1 MLSHPEGTLSYTD
14 WSSVQC
20 PAPAITVHDIT
31 FIPFLIVPHLDS
43 AWPESALPISVWPR
57 LQKKWDMKHCFICW
71 APEKYRRWRAVTFRK
86 QKIQPAA
93 EREGQGGTSSGIIRK
108 VLGTERYIFL
118 VLESPATV
126 TEWAHSSPR
135 EHLGHWVITFLWS
148 DSTQQL
154 DTFINFTT
162 WSLGALCFLFSS
174 AGKLEE
180 YRKCKTEGNWQKEQ
194 SRSCWKTPC

>member
-1 MLSHPEGTLSYTD
+1 MTREGFANLCVAPTSKEVGREALFHLLSIWEVL
-14 WSSVQC
+14 
-20 PAPAITVHDIT
+20 A
-31 FIPFLIVPHLDS
+31 L
-43 AWPESALPISVWPR
+43 ESR
-57 LQKKWDMKHCFICW
+57 NLQKAENSACGG
-71 APEKYRRWRAVTFRK
+71 
-86 QKIQPAA
+86 
-93 EREGQGGTSSGIIRK
+93 EREGQGGRSSGIIRK
-108 VLGTERYIFL
+108 VLGTECYIFL

-162 WSLGALCFLFSS
+162 RSLGALCFLFSS

-194 SRSCWKTPC
+194 SRSCWKTPCWGIELLAFSWYLLGPSTQLLPHVSGT